1 MSPLGDAFPMDR
13 SAQGWGGRW
22 LGVMPA
28 IVTDLDDPSGHG
40 RIRIRLPWTPD
51 SGGGDYDLWARMATL
66 FAGNDRGSW
75 FLPDVGDEVLVAFEH
90 GDAARPYVLGG
101 LWNGKDAPPV
111 AATAQNNIKQIK
123 SRNGIII
130 TLDDSQGQE
139 TLHLQTPGAQQIT
152 LKDGPGAISIE
163 DSNGNSIKLESGGII
178 ITAAAKVTVN
188 APQVEVS
195 AAMVKVDAPMS
206 RFSGVVQCDT
216 LITTTCVATTYTPGA
231 GNIW

>member
-13 SAQGWGGRW
+13 SAHGWGGRW

-28 IVTDLDDPSGHG
+28 IVTNLEDPTGQG
-40 RIRIRLPWTPD
+40 RIQIKLPWTPD
-51 SGGGDYDLWARMATL
+51 SGGGAYDLWARMATL
-66 FAGNDRGSW
+66 FAGKDRGSW

-101 LWNGKDAPPV
+101 LWNGQDAPPV

-123 SRNGIII
+123 SRGGIVI
-130 TLDDSQGQE
+130 TFDDSSGQE
-139 TLHLQTPGAQQIT
+139 TLHLATPGGQQIT
-152 LKDGPGAISIE
+152 LKDGPGAIAIE
-163 DSNGNSIKLESGGII
+163 DSNGNSIKLETGGIT

-216 LITTTCVATTYTPGA
+216 LITTTCIATTYTPGA